1 MIAFNKMAARMLA
14 MVFLLGQFAVV
25 LAGEELN
32 LDETGLLM
40 QGYDPVSYHDAGP
53 QRGNR
58 NLEASY
64 QGARIH
70 FVSEGNLERF
80 LDDPERYMPAYG
92 GYCAYGVRMG
102 QKFDID
108 PFSYHV
114 SGGRLYLMLDRSTRL
129 LWAQNREHNIG
140 IADRIWNTIGEVP
153 AEALAAN

>member
-1 MIAFNKMAARMLA
+1 MNAFNRMAARLLAVTLMLSCSS
-14 MVFLLGQFAVV
+14 VT
-25 LAGEELN
+25 LAGGEMN
-32 LDETGLLM
+32 LDEAGVLM
-40 QGYDPVSYHDAGP
+40 QGYDPVSYHDDSP

-58 NLEASY
+58 SVETSY

-70 FVSEGNLERF
+70 FASEANLERF
-80 LDDPERYMPAYG
+80 LADPERYMPAYG

-108 PFSYHV
+108 PYSYHV